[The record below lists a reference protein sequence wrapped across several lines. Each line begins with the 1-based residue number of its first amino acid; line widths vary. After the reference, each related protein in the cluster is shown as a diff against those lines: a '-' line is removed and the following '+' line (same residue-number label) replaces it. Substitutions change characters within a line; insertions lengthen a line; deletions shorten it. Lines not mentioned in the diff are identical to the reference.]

1 MTHLFLSLFFFF
13 LFFLDPPTTT
23 TTINFLKTNNH
34 TTTTDYSSL
43 LESKLSIFVEKHDM
57 TAHTFYDQLHEAQTS
72 DPMAGQIIQYLL
84 GATEYRRFVDLLID
98 RKMFHFG
105 MGGPIGVAVG
115 TDGSVVTASEGK
127 QQSGGAGSDSSSSRN
142 GDRGGSSKEASGG
155 GENVGETAEAQ
166 SFGRKSSDDNV
177 LTEGGKEADATESSS
192 ARKK

>member
-1 MTHLFLSLFFFF
+1 MTHLFSFPFFFF
-13 LFFLDPPTTT
+13 LFLGP
-23 TTINFLKTNNH
+23 TNNNNKKLIF
-34 TTTTDYSSL
+34 TTTDYSSL

-127 QQSGGAGSDSSSSRN
+127 QQSGGAGSDSSSSSSRS